1 MKYRFLLISIL
12 YCLFAK
18 AQAPAPAYTLDLDK
32 ANAAFAAK
40 KYNTAAGF
48 YKKAF
53 AKIKEEELKQKTL
66 FNIAESYRR
75 SNNYKQAIKWF
86 EETIN
91 SKYPDPNILYNYG
104 QLLKNF
110 ERYDD
115 AGRQFYDFLF
125 EIPLTF

>member
-1 MKYRFLLISIL
+1 MVIRFMRYRFLLISIL

-66 FNIAESYRR
+66 F
-75 SNNYKQAIKWF
+75 K
-86 EETIN
+86 
-91 SKYPDPNILYNYG
+91 
-104 QLLKNF
+104 
-110 ERYDD
+110 
-115 AGRQFYDFLF
+115 
-125 EIPLTF
+125 